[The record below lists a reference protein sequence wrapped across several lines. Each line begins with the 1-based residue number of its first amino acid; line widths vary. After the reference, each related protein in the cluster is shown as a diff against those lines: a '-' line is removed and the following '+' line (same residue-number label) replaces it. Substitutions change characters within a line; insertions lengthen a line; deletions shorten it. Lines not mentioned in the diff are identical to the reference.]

1 MEFEVETTSRNV
13 VKRLGLDYNFVL
25 RAYKESGRVWD
36 LYIGKISLDESW
48 RAFYSALGV
57 SMSYARFK
65 DMRKEAFSNAPI
77 DQEMTKIAR
86 KIKAQGYFLGIITN
100 NTKER
105 MNAISKNYG
114 FDGLFDY
121 MITSEDVM
129 ALKTDKKPFY
139 EGLRRADV
147 TANEVLFIDNSMSN
161 CEAAKRIGIQALFF
175 DHKQRNYH
183 RLYGELMKIGVK
195 I

>member
-77 DQEMTKIAR
+77 AR
-86 KIKAQGYFLGIITN
+86 PIHSYGGAGFGLGGLLILL
-100 NTKER
+100 
-105 MNAISKNYG
+105 IS
-114 FDGLFDY
+114 L
-121 MITSEDVM
+121 
-129 ALKTDKKPFY
+129 L
-139 EGLRRADV
+139 L
-147 TANEVLFIDNSMSN
+147 
-161 CEAAKRIGIQALFF
+161 C
-175 DHKQRNYH
+175 
-183 RLYGELMKIGVK
+183 
-195 I
+195 